1 MNAPTDTHSS
11 PTSLTP
17 ADADLRVAPG
27 VEQSAPPLLRL
38 RLAAH
43 TVVPRRLD
51 GAWWPYSYDLLTE
64 VPRLLAGLPRAW
76 GHMVSVMVSGR
87 VWSAAPGR
95 MLVANQVVRLH
106 RTSAAH
112 APNTVVLLAPGRG
125 RWDLLVVPPELT
137 EEAAEPLMAA
147 AVANLR

>member
-11 PTSLTP
+11 PASDTNGSSP
-17 ADADLRVAPG
+17 D
-27 VEQSAPPLLRL
+27 VEQTAPPALRL

-43 TVVPRRLD
+43 TAVPRRLD
-51 GAWWPYSYDLLTE
+51 GAWWPYSYDVLTE
-64 VPRLLAGLPRAW
+64 VPRLLAGLPRTW
-76 GHMVSVMVSGR
+76 GHIVSVMVNGR
-87 VWSAAPGR
+87 VWSTAPGR

-106 RTSAAH
+106 RTTAVH

-137 EEAAEPLMAA
+137 EEAAEPIMAT
-147 AVANLR
+147 AVANLL

>member
-1 MNAPTDTHSS
+1 MNAPTDTHGS
-11 PTSLTP
+11 PASDTHTP
-17 ADADLRVAPG
+17 TGAEPT
-27 VEQSAPPLLRL
+27 APPLRL

-43 TVVPRRLD
+43 TAVPRLLD
-51 GAWWPYSYDLLTE
+51 GAWWPHSYDVLTE
-64 VPRLLAGLPRAW
+64 VPRLLTGLPRTW
-76 GHMVSVMVSGR
+76 GHIVSVMVNGR

-106 RTSAAH
+106 RTTAVH

-137 EEAAEPLMAA
+137 EAAAEPIMAA
-147 AVANLR
+147 AVANLA

>member
-11 PTSLTP
+11 PASDTIASSP
-17 ADADLRVAPG
+17 D
-27 VEQSAPPLLRL
+27 VEQTAPPLLRL

-43 TVVPRRLD
+43 TSVPRRLD
-51 GAWWPYSYDLLTE
+51 GAWWPHSYDVLTE
-64 VPRLLAGLPRAW
+64 VPRLLAGLPRTW
-76 GHMVSVMVSGR
+76 GHIVSVMVNGR
-87 VWSAAPGR
+87 VWSTAPGR

-106 RTSAAH
+106 RTTAVH

-137 EEAAEPLMAA
+137 EEAAEPIMAA
-147 AVANLR
+147 AVANLV